1 MFISKTSYCWWNAF
15 FCHINVCTLF
25 GRVSLYVYGWLVHC
39 LGKKFADNLT
49 NGFSKYLNFIIIA
62 KFLYDYYNENKKCL
76 PFMLTF
82 LTFFLV
88 IAIAS
93 KTTLIFAIDTVRK
106 KHLRVYL
113 NVILF
118 ERWTVCATQKMT
130 FLHGV
135 FIISNGCHSCIREF
149 KSNLFGKNLSVFRR
163 GLSSRGIRGSN

>member
-1 MFISKTSYCWWNAF
+1 MFISKTSCCWWNAF

-62 KFLYDYYNENKKCL
+62 KFVYDYYNENKKCL
-76 PFMLTF
+76 PFMLNIF
-82 LTFFLV
+82 DIFFGYCNC
-88 IAIAS
+88 IKDNTNFCNWYSANNY
-93 KTTLIFAIDTVRK
+93 
-106 KHLRVYL
+106 LRVYL

-118 ERWTVCATQKMT
+118 ERWTVCATQNMS

-149 KSNLFGKNLSVFRR
+149 KSNLLGKNLSVFRR

>member
-1 MFISKTSYCWWNAF
+1 MFISKTSCCWWNAF

-76 PFMLTF
+76 PFMLNIF
-82 LTFFLV
+82 DIFLV

-106 KHLRVYL
+106 NIWEYILMLFYL
-113 NVILF
+113 KGELF
-118 ERWTVCATQKMT
+118 AQLKICHFCTV
-130 FLHGV
+130 FL
-135 FIISNGCHSCIREF
+135 
-149 KSNLFGKNLSVFRR
+149 
-163 GLSSRGIRGSN
+163 